1 MLEHEALLTKNNNN
15 NNNNNSIKQVLVKA
29 YFNYRQEL
37 TGSTPPD
44 RAFPKIRISGFTSS

>member
-1 MLEHEALLTKNNNN
+1 MLEHEALLTKNN